1 MDQTRRTTLKHLAGI
16 AAAGSSVSAA
26 SDAMALHCSPNKPNN
41 MSSQEAADQAVGL
54 ARIQVHTR
62 VSASSNDIE
71 LVITNISDEPVR
83 ITQIT
88 PSQTSTARGIFNI
101 SELLDNGDLG
111 LNVNQS
117 ITVPM
122 SRHSTS
128 SADTSG
134 AAQHAQSLCSA
145 LRSSFSVVTESDA
158 FATVDIIEGLR
169 FS

>member
-1 MDQTRRTTLKHLAGI
+1 MDQTRRTTLKRLAGI
-16 AAAGSSVSAA
+16 AAAGSSISAA
-26 SDAMALHCSPNKPNN
+26 SDVMADHCSPEN
-41 MSSQEAADQAVGL
+41 MVGQETANQAVGL

-71 LVITNISDEPVR
+71 LVITNISDQPVR

-88 PSQTSTARGIFNI
+88 PSQTSTSRGVFNI
-101 SELLDNGDLG
+101 STLLEKGDLG

-117 ITVPM
+117 IIVPM
-122 SRHSTS
+122 SRHSNSIAETV
-128 SADTSG
+128 G
-134 AAQHAQSLCSA
+134 VAQHSQSLCSA